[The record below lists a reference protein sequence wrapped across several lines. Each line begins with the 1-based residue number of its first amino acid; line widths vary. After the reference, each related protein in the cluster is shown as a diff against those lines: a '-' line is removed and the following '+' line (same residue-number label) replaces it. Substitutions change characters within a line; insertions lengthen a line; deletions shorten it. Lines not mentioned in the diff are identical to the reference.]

1 MVREWGAGDGFGG
14 HAEECEEGSG
24 CSGGRRGRT
33 SEARSRDISRP
44 ECRTHTSCGWMDV
57 RSVGKS
63 DWRGSLGREPGS
75 GQALPSGTHK
85 EESGR
90 LAGGSR
96 GVRGGTG
103 GGHGLSEKPDVL
115 SE

>member
-1 MVREWGAGDGFGG
+1 MGSEVTQLLAMRP
-14 HAEECEEGSG
+14 EECEEGSG
-24 CSGGRRGRT
+24 CSGGWRGRT

-57 RSVGKS
+57 WSVGKS

-75 GQALPSGTHK
+75 GQALPSGTHE

-96 GVRGGTG
+96 GVRGDTG

>member
-1 MVREWGAGDGFGG
+1 MLRWTEGAYIGS
-14 HAEECEEGSG
+14 EE
-24 CSGGRRGRT
+24 
-33 SEARSRDISRP
+33 SRHQQAGVQD
-44 ECRTHTSCGWMDV
+44 THFMWMDGCA
-57 RSVGKS
+57 SVGKS

-75 GQALPSGTHK
+75 GQALPSGTHE

>member
-1 MVREWGAGDGFGG
+1 MSSEVTQRSVRKEVGAQVDGGG
-14 HAEECEEGSG
+14 VHRKRGVETSA
-24 CSGGRRGRT
+24 GRSAG
-33 SEARSRDISRP
+33 
-44 ECRTHTSCGWMDV
+44 HTLHVDGWMDV

-75 GQALPSGTHK
+75 GQALPSGTHE